1 MKKLKAQVFAVIFL
15 IMTLITTA
23 VFVAYNTME
32 YRREYTSIER
42 SLNQTEWM
50 GFDRKPPEAS
60 EDFKPDAKDF
70 GSFKFVDKTVYT
82 VIFDSD
88 GSVSKVIN
96 HSDNSV
102 SDDEIKEIATTMASQ
117 SLQKEIGNLYFA
129 DYSYQ
134 CRDSQCIVLVDN
146 AETKA
151 ALRTT
156 LLYSLVLYLLI
167 EAIIFIASRLLTLR
181 ITKPVAESFEKQ
193 KQFIA
198 DASHELKTPLAVMI
212 ASADALESNPDETKW
227 LANIKSE
234 GDRMNK
240 LIADLLD
247 PAKSEAVTDKSEFAV
262 GDLSKLVEKASLTF
276 EGVMFEKGVML
287 ADEIESGI
295 ELNMKAPKI
304 QLLMSFLVDNAAKH
318 SDRGR
323 TVAVT
328 LKREKDIILTVTN
341 EGEGIPKGEEEK
353 IFERFYRADESRNR
367 SENRYGLGLAIARNI
382 CALHNA
388 AISAESENGKTTFR
402 VIFKS

>member
-15 IMTLITTA
+15 IMTLFTTA

-32 YRREYTSIER
+32 YHREYTSIER
-42 SLNQTEWM
+42 SLNQTERM
-50 GFDRKPPEAS
+50 EFDRKPLEES

-82 VIFDSD
+82 VIFDGD
-88 GSVSKVIN
+88 GSVSKVMN

-102 SDDEIKEIATTMASQ
+102 TDDEIKEIATTMASQ

-134 CRDSQCIVLVDN
+134 YRGNQCIVLVDN

-156 LLYSLVLYLLI
+156 LLYSFVLYLLI
-167 EAIIFIASRLLTLR
+167 EAIVFITSRLLTLR

-198 DASHELKTPLAVMI
+198 DASHELKTPLAVI
-212 ASADALESNPDETKW
+212 SASADALESNPDETKW

-247 PAKSEAVTDKSEFAV
+247 LAKSEAVTDKSEFAV

-295 ELNMKAPKI
+295 ELNMNAPKM
-304 QLLMSFLVDNAAKH
+304 QQLMSILLDNAAKH
-318 SDRGR
+318 SERGT
-323 TVAVT
+323 TVEVT
-328 LKREKDIILTVTN
+328 LKRERDIILTVTN

-388 AISAESENGKTTFR
+388 AISAASENGKTTFK

>member
-15 IMTLITTA
+15 IMTLFTTA

-32 YRREYTSIER
+32 YHREYTSIER
-42 SLNQTEWM
+42 SLNQTERM
-50 GFDRKPPEAS
+50 GFDRKPPGES
-60 EDFKPDAKDF
+60 EDFKPDEKDF

-102 SDDEIKEIATTMASQ
+102 TDDEIKEIATTMASQ

-134 CRDSQCIVLVDN
+134 CRGSQCIVLVDN
-146 AETKA
+146 SETKA
-151 ALRTT
+151 SLRTT

-167 EAIIFIASRLLTLR
+167 ETIIFITSRLLTLR

-198 DASHELKTPLAVMI
+198 DASHELKTPLAVII

-247 PAKSEAVTDKSEFAV
+247 LAKSEAVTDKSEFAV

-295 ELNMKAPKI
+295 ELNMNAPKI
-304 QLLMSFLVDNAAKH
+304 QQLMSILLDNAAKH
-318 SDRGR
+318 SERGT

-328 LKREKDIILTVTN
+328 LKREKDIVLTVTN

-353 IFERFYRADESRNR
+353 IFERFYRADEARNR

-388 AISAESENGKTTFR
+388 AISAKSENGKTTFK

>member
-15 IMTLITTA
+15 IMTLFTTA

-32 YRREYTSIER
+32 YHREYTSIER
-42 SLNQTEWM
+42 SLNQTERM
-50 GFDRKPPEAS
+50 EFDRKPLEES

-102 SDDEIKEIATTMASQ
+102 TDDEIKEIATTMASQ

-134 CRDSQCIVLVDN
+134 YRGNQCIVLVDN

-156 LLYSLVLYLLI
+156 LLYSFVLYLLI
-167 EAIIFIASRLLTLR
+167 EAIIFITSRLLTLR

-198 DASHELKTPLAVMI
+198 DAGYDPSFGARPLKRAIIRLVETPL
-212 ASADALESNPDETKW
+212 SRKL
-227 LANIKSE
+227 LAGEIPP
-234 GDRMNK
+234 GK
-240 LIADLLD
+240 LTIGV
-247 PAKSEAVTDKSEFAV
+247 SGNE
-262 GDLSKLVEKASLTF
+262 LTF
-276 EGVMFEKGVML
+276 TPE
-287 ADEIESGI
+287 A
-295 ELNMKAPKI
+295 
-304 QLLMSFLVDNAAKH
+304 
-318 SDRGR
+318 
-323 TVAVT
+323 
-328 LKREKDIILTVTN
+328 
-341 EGEGIPKGEEEK
+341 
-353 IFERFYRADESRNR
+353 
-367 SENRYGLGLAIARNI
+367 
-382 CALHNA
+382 
-388 AISAESENGKTTFR
+388 
-402 VIFKS
+402 

>member
-15 IMTLITTA
+15 IMTLFTTA

-32 YRREYTSIER
+32 YHREYTSIER
-42 SLNQTEWM
+42 SLNQTERM
-50 GFDRKPPEAS
+50 EFDRKPLEES

-102 SDDEIKEIATTMASQ
+102 TDDEIKEIATTMASQ

-134 CRDSQCIVLVDN
+134 YRGNQCIVLVDN

-198 DASHELKTPLAVMI
+198 DASHELKTPLAVII

-247 PAKSEAVTDKSEFAV
+247 LAKSEAVTDKSEFAV

-295 ELNMKAPKI
+295 ELNMNAPKM
-304 QLLMSFLVDNAAKH
+304 QQLMSILLDNAAKH
-318 SDRGR
+318 SERGT
-323 TVAVT
+323 TVEVS

-388 AISAESENGKTTFR
+388 VISAASENGKTTFR
-402 VIFKS
+402 VIFKA

>member
-15 IMTLITTA
+15 IMTLFTTA

-32 YRREYTSIER
+32 YHREYTSIER
-42 SLNQTEWM
+42 SLNQTERM
-50 GFDRKPPEAS
+50 EFDRKPLEES

-88 GSVSKVIN
+88 GSVSKVMN

-102 SDDEIKEIATTMASQ
+102 TDDEIKEIATTMASQ

-134 CRDSQCIVLVDN
+134 YRGNQCIVLVDN

-156 LLYSLVLYLLI
+156 LLYSFVLYLLI
-167 EAIIFIASRLLTLR
+167 EAIIFITSRLLTLR

-198 DASHELKTPLAVMI
+198 DASHELKTPLAVII

-247 PAKSEAVTDKSEFAV
+247 LAKSEAVTDKSEFAV

-295 ELNMKAPKI
+295 ELNMNAPKM
-304 QLLMSFLVDNAAKH
+304 QQLMSILLDNAAKH
-318 SDRGR
+318 SERGT
-323 TVAVT
+323 TVEVS
-328 LKREKDIILTVTN
+328 LKRERDIILTVTN

-382 CALHNA
+382 CELHNA
-388 AISAESENGKTTFR
+388 AISAASENGKTTFK